1 MRKIYMK
8 LSKDKY
14 ELPEAVAD
22 SAAELARMVGT
33 TENVVYSSIS
43 RGLKTYVRVEV
54 EDDFSAIRKNKK
66 TSCKSGK

>member
-54 EDDFSAIRKNKK
+54 EDDFSAIRKTKK